1 VICRKLSS
9 AALETDMK
17 LQWLV
22 VVVVG
27 LGFVATDPALA
38 RARHKAKPRCT
49 NPPAEFSWRRLWESP
64 APRPNGCS
72 PPVFV
77 DGEFIGQDPD
87 KNIRFQLMRDPDTGY
102 KPRFN

>member
-1 VICRKLSS
+1 
-9 AALETDMK
+9 MK

-22 VVVVG
+22 VAVVG

-38 RARHKAKPRCT
+38 RARHKAKPYCDDRA
-49 NPPAEFSWRRLWESP
+49 AEFSWRRLWESP

-77 DGEFIGQDPD
+77 DGEYIGQDPD
-87 KNIRFQLMRDPDTGY
+87 PNIRFGLTRDPKTGY
-102 KPRFN
+102 KPDFN